1 MPVLSSEAVV
11 LRTWPVHEADLIV
24 SFFTREYGR
33 MRGVAKAALKSRKR
47 FGGALE
53 PMTLARAWFVERP
66 GQDLVRLDQLEIIR
80 SPLSAPV
87 DQARMAV
94 LSFYAEVI
102 DEALPERDPQDAVFR
117 LLVAVLEQ
125 THAVDSGAEFGVPR
139 VPRTWGPGKAVEI
152 GLSEAGGTEVGVPL
166 VPTLGPGRPVQPQ
179 VGQPWMALTYF
190 SLWMTR
196 LMGLLPD
203 IARCIVCGEAFRT
216 RASSGD
222 PTRTSPGHSVLK
234 GHDLSRAENAAPK
247 DEGALAPEVKGTGF
261 SPYANWP
268 LTLGALAPEEHR
280 RSGSAFFSPH
290 ADGLFCALHRNGS
303 ASALSA
309 DSWQMAQRML
319 HAPASAFA
327 SEPWT
332 RKRGQDLRRF
342 TLQTLER
349 HLEKK
354 LKTAEALARLG
365 G

>member
-24 SFFTREYGR
+24 SFFTRDYGR
-33 MRGVAKAALKSRKR
+33 MRGMAKAALKSRKR

-53 PMTLARAWFVERP
+53 PMTLARAWFAERP
-66 GQDLVRLDQLEIIR
+66 RQELVRLDQLEIVR

-87 DQARMAV
+87 DHARMAA
-94 LSFYAEVI
+94 LSFYAEVL

-125 THAVDSGAEFGVPR
+125 TTA
-139 VPRTWGPGKAVEI
+139 
-152 GLSEAGGTEVGVPL
+152 
-166 VPTLGPGRPVQPQ
+166 VQPEPAPASPAASMRGAAQ
-179 VGQPWMALTYF
+179 AGAAEPQAAPTRATQPWMALTYF

-203 IARCIVCGEAFRT
+203 TGRCMICAEPLRGAEVSF
-216 RASSGD
+216 SSY
-222 PTRTSPGHSVLK
+222 T
-234 GHDLSRAENAAPK
+234 
-247 DEGALAPEVKGTGF
+247 
-261 SPYANWP
+261 
-268 LTLGALAPEEHR
+268 
-280 RSGSAFFSPH
+280 
-290 ADGLFCALHRNGS
+290 DGLFCGLHANGS

-309 DSWQMAQRML
+309 DSWQLAQRML
-319 HAPASAFA
+319 RAPAAAFA
-327 SEPWT
+327 GETWP

-349 HLEKK
+349 HLERK
-354 LKTAEALARLG
+354 LKSAEALARLG